1 MPTYIE
7 AIQEVSVV
15 KKPVGEEELEDNNK
29 QVEKLTGDETTEVN
43 VVPDNDI
50 NLDLEQKTLRAN
62 VMVSTNYFQKLFF
75 LLVMNIL
82 DEE

>member
-15 KKPVGEEELEDNNK
+15 EKPMSEEELEDNNK

-43 VVPDNDI
+43 VVPDDDI
-50 NLDLEQKTLRAN
+50 NLDFK
-62 VMVSTNYFQKLFF
+62 SKCHCFYKLLPKAV
-75 LLVMNIL
+75 LLTCY
-82 DEE
+82 EYS

>member
-15 KKPVGEEELEDNNK
+15 EKPVSEEELEDNNK

-62 VMVSTNYFQKLFF
+62 VMVSTNYFQKQFF